1 MVRKIHI
8 KESNVSRKWVNTEL
22 PKADWEKLRKF
33 VKEQGYKYEA
43 SGAGNLVHV
52 EMYLSSDEMKKVN
65 DVIDQID
72 DGTYES
78 YNRRANKSYIKEN
91 AITDMRK
98 LGIVNSTEAGRKLD
112 TYSYD
117 FVNVQDCKLVPI
129 DRPRTYAQ
137 AKKSLYPIIG
147 VKDNMSI
154 YQGYNKP
161 RLTGPAVYG
170 IFGNNDFSNV
180 DGDDRVRV
188 NFDECDKF
196 YKVVPID
203 EDSYT
208 NARDIR
214 QGREQTVQAAIDDSG
229 ELQYDRYHNNIK
241 GKKRMLTQFDIDM
254 YDPTVNRKKYKDILT
269 KNHLGK
275 YAMEYDVLCDKFDEF
290 MDRFH
295 NINIRTIEHY
305 NFTDAT
311 KQLDSFAS
319 AIDWLNTRIG
329 WAGGINN
336 YNSSYG
342 TYEDDIINALNKAN
356 EVASKVD
363 RALTNIGV

>member
-8 KESNVSRKWVNTEL
+8 KESNRNK
-22 PKADWEKLRKF
+22 R
-33 VKEQGYKYEA
+33 
-43 SGAGNLVHV
+43 
-52 EMYLSSDEMKKVN
+52 
-65 DVIDQID
+65 I
-72 DGTYES
+72 
-78 YNRRANKSYIKEN
+78 NKSYIKEN

-98 LGIVNSTEAGRKLD
+98 LDIVNSNEVGRKLD
-112 TYSYD
+112 NYAYNFT
-117 FVNVQDCKLVPI
+117 NMQDCKLVPI

-147 VKDNMSI
+147 VRNNVSL

-161 RLTGPAVYG
+161 RLSGSAVYG
-170 IFGNNDFSNV
+170 IFGNDTFDAV
-180 DGDDRVRV
+180 AGDDRIRS
-188 NFDECDKF
+188 NFEECEEF
-196 YKVVPID
+196 YKIVPID

-208 NARDIR
+208 NAKDIR
-214 QGREQTVQAAIDDSG
+214 QGRERTVQAAIDDSG
-229 ELQYDRYHNNIK
+229 ELQYGGYFSDIK

-254 YDPTVNRKKYKDILT
+254 YDPTINRNRYKDILT

-295 NINIRTIEHY
+295 NINIRTIKHY

-329 WAGGINN
+329 WASGIKD
-336 YNSSYG
+336 YSDSFG
-342 TYEDDIINALNKAN
+342 TYEDDVINSLNKAN
-356 EVASKVD
+356 EVAAKVD
-363 RALTNIGV
+363 KALTNIGV